1 MLSPLGVARSFQWLC
16 SGKGAA
22 GRCGGGASGPRTG
35 GKIEP
40 RERGRERR
48 GRLAA
53 PHLQAAGPR
62 CAAAAP
68 RGAVATRRGDAKRVG
83 KEGRC
88 SGIGVWEGRPERERR
103 GRGRE
108 AGKEGGGGNEEGGSN
123 EPSELSHSLSPLL
136 NSSTLRFFA
145 WTCLEKVGSLISP
158 SIFPF
163 FFFFF
168 SPPPFFPARLFF
180 LPLEPEPRMAGNRS
194 TALCRQG
201 RALRSLRAGAA
212 LNSGAAGRR

>member
-1 MLSPLGVARSFQWLC
+1 MKKTNRERKGGKKKWKTGGGRGSHSSFSTAGRKRAVLLLSPLGVARSFQWLC

-35 GKIEP
+35 RKLEP

-68 RGAVATRRGDAKRVG
+68 RGAVATRRGDAKRGG

-108 AGKEGGGGNEEGGSN
+108 GGRRRKRGGREQRAIGAF
-123 EPSELSHSLSPLL
+123 PLTLSAAQLL
-136 NSSTLRFFA
+136 NSAVL
-145 WTCLEKVGSLISP
+145 CLDMS
-158 SIFPF
+158 
-163 FFFFF
+163 
-168 SPPPFFPARLFF
+168 
-180 LPLEPEPRMAGNRS
+180 
-194 TALCRQG
+194 
-201 RALRSLRAGAA
+201 
-212 LNSGAAGRR
+212 